1 MNCTW
6 SRGDEDEV
14 AGLPRVDA
22 LGDELALLVE
32 LDVGLRDDVLVFFPR
47 REVEAERLG
56 LDALLLRPPL
66 GVDQLVGLD
75 DVADLVLRVAA
86 GVGDLH
92 EVEHVAVLDLAV
104 RRLDEAELVDPRVAA
119 QRADEADVRTFR
131 RLNRADAPV
140 VRRVDVADLEPGALA
155 RQTARPERR
164 ETPLVR
170 DLGERVGLVHE
181 LRQLR
186 RPEELANRGHDRL
199 RVDQV
204 VRHRRRHF
212 LVDRHLLLDGA
223 LHPDQPDAEL
233 VLEELADGADAAV
246 AQVIDVVDV
255 GRVAAQLEQV
265 ADHLVEVLRVQDL
278 LVERRVQPEL
288 GVQLEPADPR
298 EVVLLRVEEH
308 VLEQGARAVERR
320 RIARAAGG
328 GRSR

>member
-1 MNCTW
+1 M
-6 SRGDEDEV
+6 
-14 AGLPRVDA
+14 
-22 LGDELALLVE
+22 
-32 LDVGLRDDVLVFFPR
+32 
-47 REVEAERLG
+47 
-56 LDALLLRPPL
+56 
-66 GVDQLVGLD
+66 
-75 DVADLVLRVAA
+75 
-86 GVGDLH
+86 H

-104 RRLDEAELVDPRVAA
+104 RRLDEPELVDPRVAA

-155 RQTARPERR
+155 RQTAWPERR

-170 DLGERVGLVHE
+170 DLGQRVGLVHE

-212 LVDRHLLLDGA
+212 LVDRHLFLDGA
-223 LHPDQPDAEL
+223 LHPDQTDAEL
-233 VLEELADGADAAV
+233 VLEELAHGADAAV

-255 GRVAAQLEQV
+255 GRVLAQLQQV
-265 ADHLVEVLRVQDL
+265 ADHFVEVLRVQDL

-288 GVQLEPADPR
+288 GVQLQPADPR

-308 VLEQGARAVERR
+308 VLEQRARAVERR
-320 RIARAAGG
+320 RIARTQAAVDLDQRLFVRADRVLLQRLRQDRADLVALGEEHLDLAR
-328 GRSR
+328 RSSPAPSR